1 MDVKLATGIRV
12 ASQMEVVA
20 AIQLMPDCVHNVTLR
35 VVPELATSVVL
46 GVPWLKE
53 HNPAIDRL
61 AKWCSKL
68 RPCRR
73 NKVNCRYKC
82 K

>member
-53 HNPAIDRL
+53 HNPVID
-61 AKWCSKL
+61 WQ
-68 RPCRR
+68 
-73 NKVNCRYKC
+73 NGVVNLDHAGVTK
-82 K
+82 